1 MSILILAEE
10 RDPSADTMVLAL
22 HDRGAEVYRLNTAW
36 FPAQLSISAQLCGGR
51 WTGNLR
57 TEHHTVDL
65 EGIQAIWYHSPKAY
79 RFPAALNTAEREHAN
94 IEAKYGI
101 GGVLM
106 SLQALWVNHPARLAD
121 SGYKPYQLAVAA
133 RCGLQVA
140 DTLITNDQESVLRFA
155 GDGKTVN
162 KMLGAVSIV
171 EGGVRRFAHTRVL
184 DTADLSDLAGVEVTV
199 HQFQRWIPKAYEA
212 RMFVIGKHVTAAAIY
227 SHTES
232 AHVDWRT
239 GYGSNTYEV
248 VTPPTAVVEG
258 VGRLMTEMGLV
269 YGALDFVIG
278 PDGTWTFLEIN
289 AGGQYGWIEHETGA
303 PLTDHLADLLMKGP
317 R

>member
-10 RDPSADTMVLAL
+10 RDPSADSMVLAL
-22 HDRGAEVYRLNTAW
+22 HDRGAKVYRLNTAW
-36 FPAQLSISAQLCGGR
+36 FPAQLSITAQLRGGR
-51 WTGNLR
+51 WTGCLR
-57 TEHHTVDL
+57 TEHHVVDL
-65 EGIQAIWYHSPKAY
+65 EEIQAVWYRSPKAY

-106 SLQALWVNHPARLAD
+106 SLDALWVNHPARLAD

-140 DTLITNDQESVLRFA
+140 DTLITNDPEPVLRFA
-155 GDGKTVN
+155 GDGKTVT

-171 EGGVRRFAHTRVL
+171 EGGVRRFAHTHVL
-184 DTADLSDLAGVEVTV
+184 DADDLPDLAGVEVTA

-212 RMFVIGKHVTAAAIY
+212 RMFVIGEHVTTAAIH

-239 GYGSNTYEV
+239 GYGSNTYEL
-248 VTPPTAVVEG
+248 VTPPAEVIDG
-258 VGRLMTEMGLV
+258 VRRLMTELGLV

-303 PLTDHLADLLMKGP
+303 PLTDHLAELLMKGP

>member
-1 MSILILAEE
+1 M
-10 RDPSADTMVLAL
+10 R
-22 HDRGAEVYRLNTAW
+22 
-36 FPAQLSISAQLCGGR
+36 GGR
-51 WTGNLR
+51 WTGCLR
-57 TEHHTVDL
+57 TEHHVVDL
-65 EGIQAIWYHSPKAY
+65 EEIQAVWYRSPKAY

-106 SLQALWVNHPARLAD
+106 SLDALWVNHPARLAD
-121 SGYKPYQLAVAA
+121 SGYKPYQLAVAT
-133 RCGLQVA
+133 RCGLHVA
-140 DTLITNDQESVLRFA
+140 DTLITNDPEPVLRFA
-155 GDGKTVN
+155 GDGKTVT

-171 EGGVRRFAHTRVL
+171 EGGVRRFAHTHVL
-184 DTADLSDLAGVEVTV
+184 DTADLSDLAGVEVTA

-212 RMFVIGKHVTAAAIY
+212 RVFVIGEHVTTAAIH

-239 GYGSNTYEV
+239 GYGSNTYELL
-248 VTPPTAVVEG
+248 TPPAEVIDG
-258 VGRLMTEMGLV
+258 VRRLMTELGLV

-303 PLTDHLADLLMKGP
+303 PLTDHLAELLMKGP